1 MHMLNDDPR
10 FGAPLFRD
18 IGTFMG
24 VPASRDLAN
33 AKAAI
38 VGIPFDCGL
47 HPVRLGARLGP
58 AEIRRRSSLVRRY
71 QPPLWETDLLA
82 ELGVVD
88 CGDVNVSLG
97 DIVETYRRIEAA
109 LDVLFD
115 AGVVPVTFGGDG
127 AVTLP
132 QLRAAHRRHPDL
144 VVLHFDAHTDTY
156 ADSSTGTT
164 EGSNYRDYNPS
175 TTFTRAA
182 EEGIVDPAGSLHIG
196 PRGTVTDGTV
206 FEHTREKG
214 FGLITGSEL
223 DRMGAGALT
232 AHVHERLAGR
242 PVYLCWDM
250 DFFDPSCAPGVFT
263 PTWGGV
269 SAREGLALLQGL
281 AGLDIVATDVNTLS
295 PLHDASGMSGFL
307 AATCVMECVHLV
319 YRAFAERRSF
329 PPASREAVPSCDS
342 GEISTSGAPGRN
354 DFESGFRPGGNC

>member
-1 MHMLNDDPR
+1 MTTAIDDPR

-24 VPASRDLAN
+24 VPASRDLSGAR
-33 AKAAI
+33 AAI

-58 AEIRRRSSLVRRY
+58 AEIRRQSALVRRY
-71 QPPLWETDLLA
+71 QPPLWQTNILEA
-82 ELGVVD
+82 LGVVD
-88 CGDVNVSLG
+88 CGDVNVVLG

-109 LDVLFD
+109 LDVLFE
-115 AGVVPVTFGGDG
+115 AGTVPVTFGGDG

-132 QLRAAHRRHPDL
+132 QLRAAHRRHPEL
-144 VVLHFDAHTDTY
+144 TVLHFDAHTDTY
-156 ADSSTGTT
+156 AGSSAGAPA
-164 EGSNYRDYNPS
+164 GSNYKDYSPS

-182 EEGIVDPAGSLHIG
+182 EEGVVDAAHSLHIG

-206 FEHTREKG
+206 FEHTLEKG
-214 FGLITGSEL
+214 FGLITGAEI
-223 DRMGAGALT
+223 DRMGIDGLMAR
-232 AHVHERLAGR
+232 VRERLGGR

-269 SAREGLALLQGL
+269 SAREGLAMLQGL

-295 PLHDASGMSGFL
+295 PLHDSTDMSGFL
-307 AATCVMECVHLV
+307 AASCVMECIHLV
-319 YRAFAERRSF
+319 YRALEA
-329 PPASREAVPSCDS
+329 REGDRH
-342 GEISTSGAPGRN
+342 E
-354 DFESGFRPGGNC
+354 